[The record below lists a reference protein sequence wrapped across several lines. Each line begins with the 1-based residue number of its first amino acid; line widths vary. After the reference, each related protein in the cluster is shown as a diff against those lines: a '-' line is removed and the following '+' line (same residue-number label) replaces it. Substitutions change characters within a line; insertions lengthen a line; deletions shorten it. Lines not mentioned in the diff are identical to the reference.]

1 MKGHDEKDRLI
12 QRMGEMKSKFND
24 LIKQKAELQSEL
36 ITSEEEKLKISKAL
50 IELQIDNTALQEQL
64 HNQTFDVNTK
74 LMHAENDLLESNVK
88 EERAAKVINE
98 L

>member
-50 IELQIDNTALQEQL
+50 IEL
-64 HNQTFDVNTK
+64 
-74 LMHAENDLLESNVK
+74 
-88 EERAAKVINE
+88 
-98 L
+98 